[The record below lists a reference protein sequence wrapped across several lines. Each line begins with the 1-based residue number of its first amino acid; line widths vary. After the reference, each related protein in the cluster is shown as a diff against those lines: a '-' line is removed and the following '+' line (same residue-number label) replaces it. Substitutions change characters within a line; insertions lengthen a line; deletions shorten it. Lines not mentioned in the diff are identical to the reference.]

1 MKAVYIKSYG
11 CQMNLY
17 DSERMAD
24 ILSPLG
30 YKTTPEAA
38 SADLVILNT
47 CHVREKAT
55 EKVYSD
61 LGRLKEI
68 KDEKAR
74 SHQSMMIAV
83 AGCTAQAEGE
93 EILRRTPYVD
103 MVFGPQTYHQL
114 PQMLAE
120 VERKRS
126 QVKGPG
132 RGVLNVDFPEEDKFD
147 HLPELSNPQ
156 GATAFLT
163 IQEGCD
169 HFCHFCVVP
178 YTRGAEFSRPA
189 AAIIKDAQILVSKGV
204 REITLLGQNVNAYHG
219 QSPFDQTSW
228 SLGRLIERL
237 ADIDGLERLRY
248 TTSHPSNVDQDLI
261 DAHRSISKLM
271 PYLHLP
277 VQSGSDKIL
286 KAMNRKHTIA
296 EYKKI
301 LDKFREA
308 RPDIV
313 LSSDFI
319 VGYPG
324 ETEQDFQ
331 QTLNLIE
338 DVNFA
343 QAYSFKYSQRPGTP
357 AATLERQVPEEVKIE
372 RLERLQ
378 SLMKSQQM
386 AFNQQMIGQTLTV
399 LWERQGR
406 HPGQLIGRSPYLQ
419 SVHTYGGDG
428 LMGTFSDVLIT
439 AATLNSLTGV
449 LNQHHEMQSTPGH
462 GQSSGSSSLNAPQSP
477 YLETSQRES
486 SQRINL

>member
-1 MKAVYIKSYG
+1 MKTVYIKSYG
-11 CQMNLY
+11 CQMNVY

-30 YKTTPEAA
+30 YKTVAEPAM
-38 SADLVILNT
+38 ADLVILNT
-47 CHVREKAT
+47 CHIREKAT

-61 LGRLKEI
+61 LGRIKEI
-68 KDEKAR
+68 KDEKAALG
-74 SHQSMMIAV
+74 HSMMVAV

-93 EILRRTPYVD
+93 EILRRVPYVD

-132 RGVLNVDFPEEDKFD
+132 RGVLNVDFPEDDKFD

-156 GATAFLT
+156 GVTAFLT

-189 AAIIKDAQILVSKGV
+189 AAVLKDARILVSKGV

-228 SLGRLIERL
+228 SLGRLIESL
-237 ADIDGLERLRY
+237 ADIEGLERLRY
-248 TTSHPSNVDQDLI
+248 TTSHPGNVDQDLI
-261 DAHRSISKLM
+261 DAHRTIDKLM

-286 KAMNRKHTIA
+286 KAMNRKHTVG
-296 EYKKI
+296 EYKEI
-301 LDKFREA
+301 LDRFRVA
-308 RPDIV
+308 RPNIV

-324 ETEQDFQ
+324 ETEEDFQ
-331 QTLNLIE
+331 LTLKLIE
-338 DVNFA
+338 EVKFA

-357 AATLERQVPEEVKIE
+357 ASTLDRQVPEEVKVD

-378 SLMKSQQM
+378 SLIKSQQM
-386 AFNQQMIGQTLTV
+386 AFNQQMIGQILQV
-399 LWERQGR
+399 LWERKGR

-419 SVHTYGGDG
+419 SVHTYGEET
-428 LMGTFSDVLIT
+428 LMGTFSNVRIT
-439 AATLNSLTGV
+439 KATLNSLTGV
-449 LNQHHEMQSTPGH
+449 FAQNGDEKMQNNLPEPKIFKH
-462 GQSSGSSSLNAPQSP
+462 QSP
-477 YLETSQRES
+477 TK
-486 SQRINL
+486 

>member
-1 MKAVYIKSYG
+1 MKTVYIKSYG
-11 CQMNLY
+11 CQMNVY

-30 YKTTPEAA
+30 YKTTQDPAL
-38 SADLVILNT
+38 ADLVILNT

-61 LGRLKEI
+61 LGRIKEI
-68 KDEKAR
+68 KDEKSALG
-74 SHQSMMIAV
+74 QSIMIAV

-126 QVKGPG
+126 NVKGPG
-132 RGVLNVDFPEEDKFD
+132 RGVLNVDFPEDDKFD

-156 GATAFLT
+156 GVTAFLT

-189 AAIIKDAQILVSKGV
+189 ASVIKDAKVLVSKGV

-228 SLGRLIERL
+228 SLGRLIENL
-237 ADIDGLERLRY
+237 SQIEGLERLRY
-248 TTSHPSNVDQDLI
+248 TTSHPGNVDQDLI
-261 DAHRSISKLM
+261 DAHHNIDKLM

-286 KAMNRKHTIA
+286 KAMNRKHTIT
-296 EYKKI
+296 EYISI
-301 LDKFREA
+301 LDKFRQA

-313 LSSDFI
+313 FSSDFI

-324 ETEQDFQ
+324 ETEEDFQ
-331 QTLNLIE
+331 LTLDLIKH
-338 DVNFA
+338 VKFA

-357 AATLERQVPEEVKIE
+357 ASTLERQVPEDVKIE

-378 SLMKSQQM
+378 SLMKSQQI

-399 LWERQGR
+399 LWERKGR
-406 HPGQLIGRSPYLQ
+406 HSGQLIGRSPYLQ
-419 SVHTYGGDG
+419 SVHTYGAES
-428 LMGTFSDVLIT
+428 LMGTLSDVIIT
-439 AATLNSLTGV
+439 HATLNSLTGV
-449 LNQHHEMQSTPGH
+449 LVSDSSHETTDCLHDLTTLDINSTQSDH
-462 GQSSGSSSLNAPQSP
+462 LRN
-477 YLETSQRES
+477 SQRMP
-486 SQRINL
+486 I

>member
-1 MKAVYIKSYG
+1 
-11 CQMNLY
+11 MNVY

-30 YKTTPEAA
+30 YKTTAEPAL
-38 SADLVILNT
+38 ADLVILNT
-47 CHVREKAT
+47 CHIREKAT

-61 LGRLKEI
+61 LGRIKEI
-68 KDEKAR
+68 KDEKTVLG
-74 SHQSMMIAV
+74 QSMMIAV

-93 EILRRTPYVD
+93 EILKRTPYVD

-126 QVKGPG
+126 SVKGPG
-132 RGVLNVDFPEEDKFD
+132 RGVLNVDFPEDDKFD

-156 GATAFLT
+156 GVTAFLT

-189 AAIIKDAQILVSKGV
+189 ASVIKDAHVLVSKGV
-204 REITLLGQNVNAYHG
+204 KEITLLGQNVNAYHG
-219 QSPFDQTSW
+219 QSPFDETSW
-228 SLGRLIERL
+228 SLGRLIENL
-237 ADIDGLERLRY
+237 SKIDGIERLRY
-248 TTSHPSNVDQDLI
+248 TTSHPGNVDQELI
-261 DAHRSISKLM
+261 DAHRTIDKLM

-286 KAMNRKHTIA
+286 KAMNRKHTVA
-296 EYKKI
+296 EYKII
-301 LDKFREA
+301 LEKFREA
-308 RPDIV
+308 RPNIV

-324 ETEQDFQ
+324 ETKEDFQ
-331 QTLNLIE
+331 LTLNLIE
-338 DVNFA
+338 DVKFA
-343 QAYSFKYSQRPGTP
+343 QAYSFKYSPRPGTP
-357 AATLERQVPEEVKIE
+357 AATLERQVPEDVKVE

-378 SLMKSQQM
+378 TLMKSQQM
-386 AFNQQMIGQTLTV
+386 AFNQQMIGQRLTV
-399 LWERQGR
+399 LWERKGR

-419 SVHTYGGDG
+419 SVHTYGDES
-428 LMGTFSDVLIT
+428 LMGTFSEVMIT
-439 AATLNSLTGV
+439 QATLNSLTGILAQDSFEEIQNHV
-449 LNQHHEMQSTPGH
+449 QNPTILDITSKQSDH
-462 GQSSGSSSLNAPQSP
+462 IRN
-477 YLETSQRES
+477 SQRT
-486 SQRINL
+486 IF